1 MTPKIL
7 VVDDETYVREMV
19 CSMLTKAGYNVSH
32 ASDGLVAYERVKEC
46 SGSVN
51 LVVTDIR
58 MPRMDGCELV
68 RRLTAEYPDI
78 KILCMSG
85 YADPMSPNGHY
96 FLAKPFTFGALRAI
110 VQDVLA
116 LHPPN
121 GHAGQPPAR

>member
-1 MTPKIL
+1 MTPQIL
-7 VVDDETYVREMV
+7 VVDDEAHVREMV
-19 CSMLTKAGYNVSH
+19 CAMLQKAGYDVSH
-32 ASDGLVAYERVKEC
+32 ATDGLSAYDAVQERQ
-46 SGSVN
+46 GRLD

-68 RRLTAEYPDI
+68 RRLQGEFPDI

-85 YADPMSPNGHY
+85 YADPLSPNGHY

-116 LHPPN
+116 IAPPEIS
-121 GHAGQPPAR
+121 AT